1 MENEIIIGLSM
12 GLMNVLKKF
21 IPEKFKELLPF
32 ICLIII
38 VIANVI
44 VAYATKQDI
53 IKAVKDSIINGGV
66 TLGLFTT
73 GTLTARALKNIT
85 YNGGVDK

>member
-12 GLMNVLKKF
+12 GLINVLKKF

-38 VIANVI
+38 VIANVG
-44 VAYATKQDI
+44 VAYFSKQDI
-53 IKAVKDSIINGGV
+53 LKAIKDSIINGGT
-66 TLGLFTT
+66 TLGLFTV
-73 GTLTARALKNIT
+73 GTYSARILKNVSGKGD
-85 YNGGVDK
+85 Y